1 MSVPDAPVF
10 LMQQGYVNRG
20 AIKPVAKSLSKEGAE
35 VPGLLL
41 SLDDVAL
48 SVVRDT
54 ISNGIE
60 PMTPLLIDPGVH
72 RYSRKTIGGKTLK
85 SAPWIARNAPS
96 DKASWKKTIE
106 EAQKEQR
113 DRGADALITP
123 GVELEA
129 TDHAAFQAQI
139 DAVVRAAALR
149 PDDDPPW
156 FVRVCV
162 HEEWLDKQ
170 PLQRL
175 LLSQLTDLSDEL
187 GVALHVRWRKDG
199 ILRDK
204 PRLEALRKVVEVIAN
219 DDRDLL
225 LMQSGILGW
234 LSLGWGSWG
243 FSAGLAHGQGWL
255 DTGLIRFGRP
265 KGQKSPPR
273 KKRFFERGIIHNVL
287 DSDHARLSTHAS
299 YSSCSCGF
307 CANLGSGQWDH
318 LKSQQHGLC
327 TLAKL
332 TERVRKSSVAARPE
346 AVKKEIDD
354 ALAEWKA
361 LSGVSGLDS
370 AGTPRH
376 LDIWSE
382 LL

>member
-1 MSVPDAPVF
+1 MSIPNAPVF
-10 LMQQGYVNRG
+10 LMAQGYNNRG
-20 AIKPVAKSLSKEGAE
+20 AIKPVAESLGKEGAKA
-35 VPGLLL
+35 PGLLL

-48 SVVRDT
+48 SVVRNT
-54 ISNGIE
+54 VSNGFD
-60 PMTPLLIDPGVH
+60 PMTPLLIDPGAH

-85 SAPWIARNAPS
+85 SAPWIGRSAPS
-96 DKASWKKTIE
+96 DKASWKKAID
-106 EAQKEQR
+106 EALKEQR
-113 DRGADALITP
+113 EQGVDALLTP

-129 TDHAAFQAQI
+129 TAHAAFQTQI
-139 DAVVRAAALR
+139 DAVVRAAAKR

-162 HEEWLDKQ
+162 HEEWLDNQ

-175 LLSQLTDLSDEL
+175 LLSQLTDLDEKL
-187 GVALHVRWRKDG
+187 GVALHVRWRKEG

-204 PRLEALRKVVEVIAN
+204 PRLEALRKVIEVIAN

-225 LMQSGILGW
+225 LLQSGILGW
-234 LSLGWGSWG
+234 LSLSWGSWG

-273 KKRFFERGIIHNVL
+273 KKRFFEGGIIHNVL
-287 DSDHARLSTHAS
+287 DGDHARLSSHAS

-318 LKSQQHGLC
+318 LKSQQHGLY

-332 TERVRKSSVAARPE
+332 TERARKSSTTARRE
-346 AVKKEIDD
+346 AVKVAIDD
-354 ALAEWKA
+354 ALAEWSA
-361 LSGVSGLDS
+361 LSGISGLDS
-370 AGTPRH
+370 GATPRH
-376 LDIWSE
+376 LKIWSE